1 MDYRATR
8 YALFAFP
15 FFVMC
20 QPVQAST
27 WQICRMELH
36 ITDALKL
43 PYPKL
48 QAQVVKVS
56 QASTTAECPEKGATI
71 TFVPETADY
80 QSTLPRRQ
88 WPKKGQLMHINYRY
102 LDGTCKGDGHP
113 HECRIEHYPLAGSW

>member
-8 YALFAFP
+8 YALFAIP
-15 FFVMC
+15 FFAMC

-36 ITDALKL
+36 ITDVLKR

-56 QASTTAECPEKGATI
+56 QASITAECPEKGRLSHSYRKLLI
-71 TFVPETADY
+71 TKARSHAGSGP
-80 QSTLPRRQ
+80 
-88 WPKKGQLMHINYRY
+88 KGQLMHINYRY

-113 HECRIEHYPLAGSW
+113 HECRIEHYPLAGTW